1 MATKPSIKVLTAT
14 SPQVLNVIRNQAT
27 QNYKDY
33 VPVATPDAESIKQIG
48 AIIMDYPA
56 LRNEFISSLVNRI
69 AKVIVTSKLYTNP
82 WAMFKKG
89 VIELGETVEDIFVN
103 IAKPFQFDP
112 EVAETEVFKREIPD
126 IHAAFYTMNYQK
138 FYKTTVSNDQLR
150 TAFLS
155 WDGITDLIAKIV
167 ESMYTGANYDEFQV
181 TKYMLAR
188 WLLDGKIAGIET
200 KAVTEEN
207 MKSVVSTIKAA
218 SNSLEFMTDKYN
230 VAGVLTH
237 ALKEDQYI
245 ILNSKFDA
253 IMDVEVLA
261 SAFNMDKAQ
270 FMGQRVLVD
279 GFGDIDNKRLA
290 ILFANDSTYV
300 ALTAEELELLNT
312 IPAVLVDKDFF
323 MIFDNMLQMT
333 ENYNGQGIYW
343 NYFYHTWKTFAC
355 SPFANAI
362 AFIPASQSVD
372 SVTISPK
379 TATVSAGSDIQLSVE
394 VEAENLAPK
403 AVNWEITSEGN
414 IATVNNSG
422 YVSTKA
428 GETGTVVVKATS
440 VFDSTKSDTCTIT
453 VS

>member
-56 LRNEFISSLVNRI
+56 LRNEFLSALVNRI
-69 AKVIVTSKLYTNP
+69 AKVIVTSKLYKNP

-103 IAKPFQFDP
+103 IAKPFEFDP
-112 EVAETEVFKREIPD
+112 EVAESEVFKREIPD
-126 IHAAFYTMNYQK
+126 IHAAFYTMNYKK

-167 ESMYTGANYDEFQV
+167 ESMYTAANYDEFQV

-237 ALKEDQYI
+237 AMKEDQYI

-279 GFGDIDNKRLA
+279 GFGDIDNKRLS
-290 ILFANDSTYV
+290 ILFASDNTYKE
-300 ALTAEELELLNT
+300 LTAEELELLNS

-343 NYFYHTWKTFAC
+343 NYFYHTWKTFAM
-355 SPFANAI
+355 SPFGNAI
-362 AFIPASQSVD
+362 AFIPATQSVD

-394 VEAENLAPK
+394 VVAENLASK
-403 AVNWEITSEGN
+403 AVNWEITSEGD

-428 GETGTVVVKATS
+428 GQTGTVVVKATS

>member
-33 VPVATPDAESIKQIG
+33 VPVATADAESIKQIG

-200 KAVTEEN
+200 KAVTEQN

-253 IMDVEVLA
+253 VMDVEVLA

-362 AFIPASQSVD
+362 AFIPATQSVD
-372 SVTISPK
+372 SVSISPK

-403 AVNWEITSEGN
+403 AVNWEITSEGD